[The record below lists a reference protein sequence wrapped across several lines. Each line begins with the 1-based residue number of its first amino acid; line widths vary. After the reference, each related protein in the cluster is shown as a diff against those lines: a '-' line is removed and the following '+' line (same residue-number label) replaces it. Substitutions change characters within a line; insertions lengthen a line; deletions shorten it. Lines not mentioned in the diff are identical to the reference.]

1 MPSIAPTAQECGNY
15 LLSTLPQEA
24 YQSLLPHLE
33 LVETPLHMVLFERGK
48 TMQYAYFPT
57 TGQHSILAPMK
68 DGGMVE
74 VGTVGFEGMT
84 SVDLLTGGDVSSEN
98 TVCEVPGEALRMP
111 ASTFKEQLEVN
122 PALLRITLRYFQAYL
137 AQVQQSVACNALHS
151 IDQRF
156 ARWVLMGYN
165 RARGKPFQLTQ
176 EYLASMLGVHRP
188 TVSVTARSY
197 QDAGLVEY
205 SRGVINVL
213 DYAGLEGATC
223 ECYHVVKDQ
232 FERFLGK
239 RIA

>member
-1 MPSIAPTAQECGNY
+1 MGSIAPTAQECGNY
-15 LLSTLPQEA
+15 LLSMLPEDD
-24 YQSLLPHLE
+24 YQSLAPHLE
-33 LVETPLHMVLFERGK
+33 LVQTPLHMVLFERGK
-48 TMQYAYFPT
+48 PMRYAYFPV

-84 SVDLLTGGDVSSEN
+84 SVDLLTGGDVASET
-98 TVCEVPGEALRMP
+98 TVCQVPGDALRMP
-111 ASTFKEQLEVN
+111 ASVFKEQLSRN
-122 PALLRITLRYFQAYL
+122 GALLRISLRYFQAYL
-137 AQVQQSVACNALHS
+137 AQVQQSVACNALHP

-156 ARWVLMGYN
+156 ARWVLMCHN
-165 RARGKPFQLTQ
+165 RARRQPFQLTQ

-188 TVSVTARSY
+188 SVSIIAKSY
-197 QDAGLVEY
+197 QDAGVVQY
-205 SRGVINVL
+205 SQGVITVL
-213 DYAGLEGATC
+213 DQERLEQAAC